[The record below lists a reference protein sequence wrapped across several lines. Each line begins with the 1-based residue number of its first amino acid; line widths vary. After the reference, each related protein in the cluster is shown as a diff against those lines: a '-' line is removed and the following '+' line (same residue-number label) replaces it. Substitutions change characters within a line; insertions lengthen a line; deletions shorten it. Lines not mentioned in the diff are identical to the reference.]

1 MPNSQTRSLQE
12 YPLLFISFGLTSII
26 LCTYFAVQEHELWL
40 WGLAA
45 STTFLI
51 IVRIQQARRAPRKEI
66 ETLDL

>member
-12 YPLLFISFGLTSII
+12 YPLLFISFGLTLII
-26 LCTYFAVQEHELWL
+26 FVIYFAVQEHELWL

-45 STTFLI
+45 STTFLV